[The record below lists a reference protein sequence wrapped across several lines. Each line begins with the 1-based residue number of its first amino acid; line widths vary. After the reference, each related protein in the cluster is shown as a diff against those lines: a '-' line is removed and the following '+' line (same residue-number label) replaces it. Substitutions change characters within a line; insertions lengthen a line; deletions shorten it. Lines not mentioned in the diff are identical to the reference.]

1 MSSARK
7 ENISFSE
14 EIDKLRSEILNLG
27 NYKDEL
33 DAKNEKEIS
42 VYKEEIS
49 ALKTQLK
56 IKESTYDKLSNENG
70 KTISNLRKRVK
81 KLEDALEKESNRK
94 GLFTRFK

>member
-49 ALKTQLK
+49 ALKNS
-56 IKESTYDKLSNENG
+56 I
-70 KTISNLRKRVK
+70 K
-81 KLEDALEKESNRK
+81 KLKRALMINYLMKTVK
-94 GLFTRFK
+94 QFQI